1 LWMAYSDI
9 SSGPES
15 IEIHDL
21 WEMRDGHRVTITNRP
36 EDLPAWFSLHPTE
49 VSDALAYKMIAKIE
63 NGYTPGEPMDGSNV
77 WRLKSGDR
85 VAWVGAH
92 RPERRSVN
100 GVLAILDCQ
109 ECALAV
115 GEGNSHGVNALV
127 GFGGPTK
134 PKMKP
139 EDVTRCQ
146 AAVKAVKQLGPPRA
160 WASKWRLR

>member
-1 LWMAYSDI
+1 MPARNEPHVISLTRKMTLRWPCRRGDFVLWMAYSDI

-21 WEMRDGHRVTITNRP
+21 WEMRDGYRVTITNRP

-63 NGYTPGEPMDGSNV
+63 NGYTPGEPMDGSNL

-115 GEGNSHGVNALV
+115 GEGNSHG
-127 GFGGPTK
+127 
-134 PKMKP
+134 
-139 EDVTRCQ
+139 
-146 AAVKAVKQLGPPRA
+146 AVKL
-160 WASKWRLR
+160 L